1 MGVAMDQSCGAA
13 AGYLDSLRLR
23 TMRIVRAL
31 ESAAAAVVAE
41 LRHLNGVGANASSR
55 SDRVRLVKQTL
66 ARRNEGP
73 RRCC

>member
-1 MGVAMDQSCGAA
+1 MNRSYGATT
-13 AGYLDSLRLR
+13 GYVDSLILL

-31 ESAAAAVVAE
+31 ESAAAAVGAE

-55 SDRVRLVKQTL
+55 SERVRLVKQAL